1 MQCFPLSP
9 IVEFYPRSTFIYP
22 RASLIYTSCGPT
34 ATKVFTAFPVPI
46 DLAVNHNLSMMKIL
60 LVSPAYPDTY
70 WSFRHALKFVS
81 KKAAGPPLGLLTIAS
96 MLPGAWE
103 RKLVDLN
110 VTDLSDAEILW
121 ADFVFIGAMSIQSES
136 ATRVVRRCQKLER
149 KIVAGGPLFTA
160 DPDEWSHIDHLVL
173 NEAEITLPLFLA
185 DLEKGNPRQV
195 YQSGSF
201 ADMKFSPPP
210 DYSLIHVSDYAHLSL
225 QYSRGCPFDCE
236 FCEITALLGR
246 KVRLKST
253 HQVLRELD
261 IIYHTGYRGSLFFV
275 DDNFIGNRRHLKQ
288 ELLPA
293 IARWMRDHSYPFTFT
308 TEASIDLSDDEELMN
323 SMATAG
329 FEKVFVGIETPD
341 EESLKECNK
350 KLNTGRNLLESVRII
365 QAAGIEVLAGFIVG
379 FDHDDSTI
387 FQRQVDFIQQSGII
401 TAMVGLLN
409 APSRTR
415 LYKRLKREGR
425 ILQTNDGNN
434 TNYSINFV
442 PKMDEEELLNGYQ
455 SILINIYSSKPYYTR
470 LKGFLKHFSPR
481 VMNRGRV
488 SRENMMALLRSIFYL
503 GILDRSRVY
512 YWKLLF
518 WSFFRRPDLVPLA
531 VTYSIYGYHFR
542 KVFRI
547 DD

>member
-1 MQCFPLSP
+1 LP
-9 IVEFYPRSTFIYP
+9 E
-22 RASLIYTSCGPT
+22 
-34 ATKVFTAFPVPI
+34 
-46 DLAVNHNLSMMKIL
+46 NLNSSNMKIL
-60 LVSPAYPDTY
+60 LISPAYPDTY

-81 KKAAGPPLGLLTIAS
+81 KKAAGPPLGLLTIAA
-96 MLPGAWE
+96 MLPGSWE

-110 VTDLSDAEILW
+110 VEALKDDEVLW
-121 ADFVFIGAMSIQSES
+121 ADMVFIGAMSVQSES
-136 ATRVVRRCQKLER
+136 ASRVAEQCKRLGR

-160 DPDEWSHIDHLVL
+160 DPQEWMHIDHLVL
-173 NEAEITLPLFLA
+173 NEAEITLPLFLS
-185 DLEKGNPRQV
+185 DLEKGCPRKV
-195 YQSGSF
+195 YQSEEF
-201 ADMKFSPPP
+201 ADIQLTPPP
-210 DYSLIHVSDYAHLSL
+210 DYSLINVAHYAHLSL

-246 KVRLKST
+246 KVRLKT
-253 HQVLRELD
+253 TRQVLQELE

-275 DDNFIGNRRHLKQ
+275 DDNFIGNRRRLKQ
-288 ELLPA
+288 DLLPA
-293 IARWMRDHSYPFTFT
+293 IARWMRDRSYPFTFT

-323 SMATAG
+323 AMASAG

-350 KLNTGRNLLESVRII
+350 KLNTGRNLLESVGII

-379 FDHDDSTI
+379 FDSDTSSI

-415 LYKRLKREGR
+415 LYKRLKKEGR

-434 TNYSINFV
+434 TNYSINFI
-442 PKMDEEELLNGYQ
+442 PKMNEEELLDGYQ
-455 SILINIYSSKPYYTR
+455 SILINIYSSRAYYTR
-470 LKGFLKHFSPR
+470 LKRFLSHFHPR

-488 SRENMMALLRSIFYL
+488 SKENFMALLRSVFYL
-503 GILDRSRVY
+503 GILDRSRIY
-512 YWKLLF
+512 YWKIML
-518 WSFFRRPDLVPLA
+518 WSVFKRPEMIPLA

-547 DD
+547 DA

>member
-1 MQCFPLSP
+1 
-9 IVEFYPRSTFIYP
+9 
-22 RASLIYTSCGPT
+22 
-34 ATKVFTAFPVPI
+34 
-46 DLAVNHNLSMMKIL
+46 MKIL
-60 LVSPAYPDTY
+60 LVNPAYPDTY
-70 WSFRHALKFVS
+70 WSFKHALKFIS

-110 VTDLSDAEILW
+110 VRRLQDEEILW
-121 ADFVFIGAMSIQSES
+121 ADYVFIGAMSVQSES
-136 ATRVVRRCQKLER
+136 ASRVVEQCKKLRRKM
-149 KIVAGGPLFTA
+149 VAGGPLFTA
-160 DPDEWSHIDHLVL
+160 DPNEWSHIDHLVL
-173 NEAEITLPLFLA
+173 NEAEITLPMFLA
-185 DLEKGNPRQV
+185 DLEKGRPRKI
-195 YQSGSF
+195 YQSEEF
-201 ADMKFSPPP
+201 ADIQFTLPP
-210 DYSLIHVSDYAHLSL
+210 DYSLLNVSDYAHLSL

-246 KVRLKST
+246 KVRLKT
-253 HQVLRELD
+253 TRQVLQELD

-275 DDNFIGNRRHLKQ
+275 DDNFIGNRRRLKQ

-293 IARWMRDHSYPFTFT
+293 IARWMRDRNYPFTFT

-323 SMATAG
+323 AMAGAG

-350 KLNTGRNLLESVRII
+350 KLNTGRDLLESVSII

-379 FDHDDSTI
+379 FDSDTSSI

-401 TAMVGLLN
+401 TAMVGMLN

-415 LYKRLKREGR
+415 LYKRLKKEGR

-455 SILINIYSSKPYYTR
+455 SILVNIYSSKPYYKR
-470 LKGFLKHFSPR
+470 LKAFLRHFNPR

-488 SRENMMALLRSIFYL
+488 SRENMLALLRSVIYL
-503 GILDRSRVY
+503 GILDRSRIY
-512 YWKLLF
+512 YWKLML
-518 WSFFRRPDLVPLA
+518 WSFFKRPEMVPLA

>member
-1 MQCFPLSP
+1 
-9 IVEFYPRSTFIYP
+9 
-22 RASLIYTSCGPT
+22 
-34 ATKVFTAFPVPI
+34 
-46 DLAVNHNLSMMKIL
+46 MKIL

-96 MLPGAWE
+96 MLPGSWE
-103 RKLVDLN
+103 RRVVDLN
-110 VTDLSDAEILW
+110 VEPLEDESIRW
-121 ADFVFIGAMSIQSES
+121 ADYVFIGAMSVQSVS
-136 ATRVVRRCQKLER
+136 ATEVVQRCKELQR
-149 KIVAGGPLFTA
+149 PIVAGGPLFTA
-160 DPDEWSHIDHLVL
+160 DPDQWSHIDHLVL
-173 NEAEITLPLFLA
+173 NEAEITFPWFLA
-185 DLEKGNPRQV
+185 DLEKGIPGKI
-195 YQSGSF
+195 YETEEF
-201 ADMKFSPPP
+201 ADLRFSPPP
-210 DYSLIHVSDYAHLSL
+210 DYSLINVAHYAHLSL

-246 KVRLKST
+246 KVRVKST
-253 HQVLRELD
+253 RQVLQEMD

-275 DDNFIGNRRHLKQ
+275 DDNFIGNRRRLKQ
-288 ELLPA
+288 DLLPA
-293 IARWMRDHSYPFTFT
+293 IAGWMRDHRYPFTFT

-323 SMATAG
+323 AMAFAG

-350 KLNTGRNLLESVRII
+350 YLNSGRDLLESVNII

-379 FDHDDSTI
+379 FDSDTPGI
-387 FQRQVDFIQQSGII
+387 FQRQIDFIQKSGII

-415 LYKRLKREGR
+415 LYKRLQKEGR
-425 ILQTNDGNN
+425 ILKTNDGNN
-434 TNYSINFV
+434 TNYDMNFV
-442 PKMDEEELLNGYQ
+442 PKMKEEVLLKGYKD
-455 SILINIYSSKPYYTR
+455 ILYNIYSSRAFYVR
-470 LKGFLKHFSPR
+470 LKRFLTDFTPR

-488 SRENMMALLRSIFYL
+488 SKENFMALLRSVFYL

-512 YWKLLF
+512 YWKIMIWSLF
-518 WSFFRRPDLVPLA
+518 KRPEMVPLA

-547 DD
+547 DE

>member
-1 MQCFPLSP
+1 
-9 IVEFYPRSTFIYP
+9 
-22 RASLIYTSCGPT
+22 
-34 ATKVFTAFPVPI
+34 
-46 DLAVNHNLSMMKIL
+46 MKIL

-70 WSFRHALKFVS
+70 WSFKHALKFVS

-96 MLPGAWE
+96 MLPGSWE

-110 VTDLSDAEILW
+110 VRPLEDEEILW
-121 ADFVFIGAMSIQSES
+121 ADYVFIGAMSVQSES
-136 ATRVVRRCQKLER
+136 ASLVVEQCKKLYR
-149 KIVAGGPLFTA
+149 KMVAGGPLFTA
-160 DPDEWSHIDHLVL
+160 DPHEWSHIDHLVL

-185 DLEKGNPRQV
+185 DLEKGSPRKI
-195 YQSGSF
+195 YQSEEF
-201 ADMKFSPPP
+201 ADIQYTPPP
-210 DYSLIHVSDYAHLSL
+210 DYSLLNVADYVYLSL

-246 KVRLKST
+246 KVRLKTT
-253 HQVLRELD
+253 HQVLQELD
-261 IIYHTGYRGSLFFV
+261 IIYYTGYRGNLFFV
-275 DDNFIGNRRHLKQ
+275 DDNFIGNRRRLKQ

-293 IARWMRDHSYPFTFT
+293 IAGWMRDRNYPFTFT

-323 SMATAG
+323 AMAGAG

-350 KLNTGRNLLESVRII
+350 KLNTGRNLLESVSII

-379 FDHDDSTI
+379 FDSDTSSI

-415 LYKRLKREGR
+415 LYNRLKKEGR

-434 TNYSINFV
+434 TNFSINFV
-442 PKMDEEELLNGYQ
+442 PKMDEKELLKGYQ
-455 SILINIYSSKPYYTR
+455 SILANIYSSKPYYKR
-470 LKGFLKHFSPR
+470 LKGFLRHFNPR
-481 VMNRGRV
+481 VMNRGRI
-488 SRENMMALLRSIFYL
+488 SRENMLALLRSVIYL
-503 GILDRSRVY
+503 GILDRSRIY
-512 YWKLLF
+512 YWKLMI
-518 WSFFRRPDLVPLA
+518 WSFFNRPEMIPLA

-547 DD
+547 DE